1 MKPVNRILLAFGAVA
16 LAFASCEEIVEREI
30 APKETSGVY
39 FLETNVTS
47 HTFLPD
53 STVAFDVLVGRV
65 NADKQETV
73 KYTVEDE
80 YGVFVLP
87 DSIVFEK
94 GVTVDTIHVT
104 APTMELGMNAEL
116 ILTMNDPE
124 NISIY
129 GSASVTMSVLR
140 DYEWINRG
148 TATFTD
154 SFFGFGTTTCAIQ
167 QAKETNLFCL
177 RDPYKGFE
185 DVFLEAFGSSLPSN
199 YTIPTGYSLQ
209 FYMDTTNWTIQE
221 ISEGEQTIG
230 LENLFGYIAYY
241 YTNGQGGCSFSSNG
255 NVYQINMVYLGIDN
269 GEYAGYVPYSFV
281 WDEANFPN
289 PDLIID
295 PAEGDGKL
303 ELNLELS
310 DGMGAWYGNLGYT
323 DKYGRPL
330 FSNYYLL
337 LCDSI
342 IGDSIV
348 GNQVVLDLY
357 ATPSESPASFEGEY
371 TIGNTME
378 AGNVL
383 AGYKGANGIMGSY
396 VYYAPT
402 KTVLYL
408 SEGTVTVKD
417 ETDGSTSI
425 RVAAQNLTGD
435 TINISYKGELQ
446 IMDATQTRNMDTK
459 NKSEFVSSFHA
470 ASLPTVWKPVINLK
484 PAANIKF

>member
-1 MKPVNRILLAFGAVA
+1 MKSINKISLALGVLA
-16 LAFASCEEIVEREI
+16 LAFTSCENVVEREI

-53 STVAFDVLVGRV
+53 STVAFNVLVGRV

-73 KYTVEDE
+73 KYTIEDE

-87 DSIVFEK
+87 DSVVFEK

-129 GSASVTMSVLR
+129 GSASVTISVLR

-148 TATFTD
+148 TATYTD
-154 SFFGFGTTTCAIQ
+154 PLGLGTVSCAVQ
-167 QAKETNLFCL
+167 QAKGTNLFCL
-177 RDPYKGFE
+177 RDPYKGFDATLQE
-185 DVFLEAFGSSLPSN
+185 YMGSDW
-199 YTIPTGYSLQ
+199 TMPTGYSLQ
-209 FYMDTTNWTIQE
+209 FTMDTTKWAIEGIPQVQDIG
-221 ISEGEQTIG
+221 ISAFSEVALG
-230 LENLFGYIAYY
+230 LANLFILYEEKQLQCYHE
-241 YTNGQGGCSFSSNG
+241 SNG
-255 NVYQINMVYLGIDN
+255 N
-269 GEYAGYVPYSFV
+269 EYTIMAFLFDPSTGYYYPPELYISFV

-303 ELNLELS
+303 ELNLDLTN
-310 DGMGAWYGNLGYT
+310 GMGAWWGNLGYT

-330 FSNYYLL
+330 FSKYYLT

-348 GNQVVLDLY
+348 GSRVVLDLY
-357 ATPSESPASFEGEY
+357 ATPSASPASFEGEY
-371 TIGNTME
+371 TISNTME

-396 VYYAPT
+396 VYYAPSN
-402 KTVLYL
+402 TVLYL
-408 SEGTVTVKD
+408 SKGTVKVKD
-417 ETDGSTSI
+417 DTDGNI
-425 RVAAQNLTGD
+425 NIQVAANNLTGD
-435 TINISYKGELQ
+435 TINVSYKGKLQ
-446 IMDATQTRNMDTK
+446 IIDATQNYSMST
-459 NKSEFVSSFHA
+459 KSEFVSSLRDVSSSTA
-470 ASLPTVWKPVINLK
+470 WKPITNIK
-484 PAANIKF
+484 PVANIKF

>member
-104 APTMELGMNAEL
+104 APNMTLGMNAEL
-116 ILTMNDPE
+116 SLAMDME
-124 NISIY
+124 NVSIY
-129 GSASVTMSVLR
+129 GTASVTISVLR

-154 SFFGFGTTTCAIQ
+154 PFGLGAASCSVQ
-167 QAKETNLFCL
+167 QAKGTNLFCL
-177 RDPYKGFE
+177 RDPYKG
-185 DVFLEAFGSSLPSN
+185 LESVLQDYMGSDW
-199 YTIPTGYSLQ
+199 TMPTGYSLQ
-209 FYMDTTNWTIQE
+209 FTMDTTNWALEYLPQVQDIGVSAFSEIVLGIAGLTILYEEAQLGCYHE
-221 ISEGEQTIG
+221 SNGNQYTIVAYLYDG
-230 LENLFGYIAYY
+230 NYY
-241 YTNGQGGCSFSSNG
+241 YTPEI
-255 NVYQINMVYLGIDN
+255 YI
-269 GEYAGYVPYSFV
+269 SFV

-303 ELNLELS
+303 ELDLELS
-310 DGMGAWYGNLGYT
+310 AGMGAWYGNLGNT

-330 FSNYYLL
+330 FSNYYLV

-342 IGDSIV
+342 YNDSFA
-348 GNQVVLDLY
+348 GNQMILDIY
-357 ATPSESPASFEGEY
+357 ATPSEGPASFEGEY
-371 TIGNTME
+371 TIGSSME

-383 AGYKGANGIMGSY
+383 AGYKSASGIMGSY
-396 VYYAPT
+396 IYYAPT

-470 ASLPTVWKPVINLK
+470 ASLPTVRKPVINLK

>member
-1 MKPVNRILLAFGAVA
+1 MKSINKISLALGVLA
-16 LAFASCEEIVEREI
+16 LAFTSCENVVEREI

-53 STVAFDVLVGRV
+53 STVAFNVLVGRV

-73 KYTVEDE
+73 KYTIEDE

-87 DSIVFEK
+87 DSVVFEK
-94 GVTVDTIHVT
+94 GITVDTIHVT

-129 GSASVTMSVLR
+129 GSASVTISVLR

-148 TATFTD
+148 TATYTD
-154 SFFGFGTTTCAIQ
+154 AAFELGTSSCGIYQAKGTT
-167 QAKETNLFCL
+167 LFKL
-177 RDPYKGFE
+177 ADPYKG
-185 DVFLEAFGSSLPSN
+185 LEAALQAGGMGSDW
-199 YTIPTGYSLQ
+199 TMPTGYSLQ
-209 FYMDTTNWTIQE
+209 FTMDTVSWK
-221 ISEGEQTIG
+221 ISGIANGAQDIG
-230 LENLFGYIAYY
+230 LLEFSDYIFYYDSQYAAYGIGYSSAGNNYTITAFLWNL
-241 YTNGQGGCSFSSNG
+241 S
-255 NVYQINMVYLGIDN
+255 DN
-269 GEYAGYVPYSFV
+269 GLYGPVPFSFV
-281 WDEANFPN
+281 WDEANFPGE
-289 PDLIID
+289 LID

-303 ELNLELS
+303 ELNLDLTNGIE
-310 DGMGAWYGNLGYT
+310 AWYGNLGYT

-330 FSNYYLL
+330 FSKYYLT

-348 GNQVVLDLY
+348 GNQVFLDLY
-357 ATPSESPASFEGEY
+357 ATPSEAPTSFEGQY
-371 TIGNTME
+371 SIGSDME

-383 AGYKGANGIMGSY
+383 AGYKDANGIMGSY
-396 VYYAPT
+396 VYYAST

-425 RVAAQNLTGD
+425 RVAAKNLTGD

-470 ASLPTVWKPVINLK
+470 ASLPTVRKPVINLK

>member
-1 MKPVNRILLAFGAVA
+1 MKSINKISLALGVLA
-16 LAFASCEEIVEREI
+16 LAFTSCENVVEREI

-129 GSASVTMSVLR
+129 GSASVTISVLR

-154 SFFGFGTTTCAIQ
+154 PFGLGAASCSVQ
-167 QAKETNLFCL
+167 QAKGTNLFCL
-177 RDPYKGFE
+177 RDPYKG
-185 DVFLEAFGSSLPSN
+185 LESVLQDYMGSDW
-199 YTIPTGYSLQ
+199 TMPTGYSLQ
-209 FYMDTTNWTIQE
+209 FTMDTTNWAVEYLPQV
-221 ISEGEQTIG
+221 QDIG
-230 LENLFGYIAYY
+230 LSAFSEIVLGIAGLTILYEEAQLGCYHESNGNQYTIVAYLYDGNYY
-241 YTNGQGGCSFSSNG
+241 YTPEI
-255 NVYQINMVYLGIDN
+255 YI
-269 GEYAGYVPYSFV
+269 SFV

-295 PAEGDGKL
+295 PGEGDGKL
-303 ELNLELS
+303 ELNLELTN
-310 DGMGAWYGNLGYT
+310 GMGAWWGNLGYT
-323 DKYGRPL
+323 DKYGRPS
-330 FSNYYLL
+330 FANYYLKL
-337 LCDSI
+337 FDA
-342 IGDSIV
+342 V
-348 GNQVVLDLY
+348 GNEVYLDIY

-378 AGNVL
+378 VGNVL
-383 AGYKGANGIMGSY
+383 AGYKSASGIMGSY
-396 VYYAPT
+396 VYYAPSN
-402 KTVLYL
+402 TVFYL
-408 SEGTVTVKD
+408 SKGTVKVKD
-417 ETDGSTSI
+417 ETDGNTNI
-425 RVAAQNLTGD
+425 QVAANNLTGD
-435 TINISYKGELQ
+435 TINVSYKGKLQ
-446 IMDATQTRNMDTK
+446 IIDATQNYSMST
-459 NKSEFVSSFHA
+459 KSEFVSSFHA
-470 ASLPTVWKPVINLK
+470 ASLPTVRKPVINLK